1 MTQPNASSDFA
12 RVKFPDHQ
20 KIKRELAALAEQAV
34 QQEPKI
40 RAIYLFGS
48 RAVGNFS
55 ARSDADL
62 LIVVQD
68 DFRRPL
74 DRIPHYLKLFQKAP
88 VPVDVFPYTLAEIEK
103 NAFAQLALQ
112 KGVLLSKQI

>member
-1 MTQPNASSDFA
+1 MTPRNASSNFA
-12 RVKFPDHQ
+12 KVRFPDHQ
-20 KIKRELAALAEQAV
+20 RIKRELATLAEQAV
-34 QQEPKI
+34 QHEPKI

-62 LIVVQD
+62 LIIVQED
-68 DFRRPL
+68 SNRPL

-88 VPVDVFPYTLAEIEK
+88 VPVEVFPYTFAEIEN
-103 NAFAQLALQ
+103 NAFARRALQ
-112 KGVLLSKQI
+112 QGQLLSERH